1 MDASFAKARGAR
13 SVRFIWP
20 ATLPGTLWRRLYANT
35 VCHARSVARQRRP
48 LVKRTR
54 EGPASRQGEIQ
65 KNGESR
71 VHRRR
76 RGAGFRLSGG
86 SGGMRLTTAR
96 RVACA
101 LYRAV
106 CHIRQLHTMRSCWS
120 AEQPASLHAP
130 WPPSKAHAER
140 ECRGAP
146 GMEGQGSD
154 DTVHLA
160 LAPPSAPYLSLSEKT
175 HTGGRREPADRGQ
188 MCYTT

>member
-1 MDASFAKARGAR
+1 MSSWRFGASGSANQSSADRVSTRGGTSAELARGTSDMDASFAKARSAL

-120 AEQPASLHAP
+120 AEQPASLSTCA
-130 WPPSKAHAER
+130 AGAEQ
-140 ECRGAP
+140 GARRA
-146 GMEGQGSD
+146 GMHGATWHGGAGQ
-154 DTVHLA
+154 
-160 LAPPSAPYLSLSEKT
+160 
-175 HTGGRREPADRGQ
+175 R
-188 MCYTT
+188 